1 MAVEVMLPTPAIR
14 NMIREEKVHQM
25 YAMVQAGGKL
35 GMQTMNQSLAEL
47 VRSGKVA
54 REEAFNRSSA
64 PEELATLLG
73 PAGAMVP
80 GGAVPVTGL
89 VNARR

>member
-1 MAVEVMLPTPAIR
+1 
-14 NMIREEKVHQM
+14 
-25 YAMVQAGGKL
+25 MVLEG

-54 REEAFNRSSA
+54 REEAFNRTAA

-73 PAGAMVP
+73 PAGAMAP
-80 GGAVPVTGL
+80 GGAVPATGL
-89 VNARR
+89 NARR